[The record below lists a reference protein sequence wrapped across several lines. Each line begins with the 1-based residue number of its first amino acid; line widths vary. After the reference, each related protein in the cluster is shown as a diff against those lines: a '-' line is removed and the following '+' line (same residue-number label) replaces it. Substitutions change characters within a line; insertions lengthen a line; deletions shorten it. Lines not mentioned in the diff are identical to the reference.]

1 MKKSQLKKI
10 IRKEIITEIER
21 PDNEISTAEREQ
33 IEHEA
38 IRQIAKKSFGKDYDK
53 LPGRDKL
60 AAGRKFL
67 NDSDKQKSRL
77 QKALKSLQDKGE
89 IDPSKVYTPGTFYEG
104 KINENRGQDA
114 ATELIAKLRS
124 GLYRKLSDAEL
135 EAFKF
140 EMIDHLGGTGGYIN

>member
-67 NDSDKQKSRL
+67 NDYDKQKSRL

-89 IDPSKVYTPGTFYEG
+89 IDPSKVYTAGTFYEG

-124 GLYRKLSDAEL
+124 GLYRKLSDKEL

-140 EMIDHLGGTGGYIN
+140 EMIDHLGGTYN

>member
-10 IRKEIITEIER
+10 IRKEIITEVELL
-21 PDNEISTAEREQ
+21 S
-33 IEHEA
+33 
-38 IRQIAKKSFGKDYDK
+38 
-53 LPGRDKL
+53 
-60 AAGRKFL
+60 
-67 NDSDKQKSRL
+67 
-77 QKALKSLQDKGE
+77 
-89 IDPSKVYTPGTFYEG
+89 
-104 KINENRGQDA
+104 ENRGQDA

>member
-10 IRKEIITEIER
+10 IRNEIITEIER

-38 IRQIAKKSFGKDYDK
+38 IKQIAKKNFGKDYDK

-67 NDSDKQKSRL
+67 DDSDKQKTRL
-77 QKALKSLQDKGE
+77 KKALQSLQAKGK
-89 IDPSKVYTPGTFYEG
+89 IDPNKVYTPGTFYEG

-140 EMIDHLGGTGGYIN
+140 EMIDHLGGTYS

>member
-10 IRKEIITEIER
+10 IRKEII
-21 PDNEISTAEREQ
+21 NEVELLS
-33 IEHEA
+33 
-38 IRQIAKKSFGKDYDK
+38 
-53 LPGRDKL
+53 
-60 AAGRKFL
+60 
-67 NDSDKQKSRL
+67 
-77 QKALKSLQDKGE
+77 
-89 IDPSKVYTPGTFYEG
+89 
-104 KINENRGQDA
+104 ENRGQDA

>member
-21 PDNEISTAEREQ
+21 PENEISSSERGDIEREAIKQ
-33 IEHEA
+33 IS
-38 IRQIAKKSFGKDYDK
+38 KNMFGKEYDD
-53 LPGRDKL
+53 LYGREKL

-67 NDSDKQKSRL
+67 NDSDKQKERL
-77 QKALKSLQDKGE
+77 QNALKSLQDKGE
-89 IDPSKVYTPGTFYEG
+89 IDPSKVYTAGTFYEG

-114 ATELIAKLRS
+114 ATELIAKLRKS
-124 GLYRKLSDAEL
+124 LYRRLSDAEL